1 MMSKSAKQQPKFAVG
16 DLVRER
22 FPFAS
27 ADREMGKVTQ
37 RYNFENDYR
46 YVVRFESGREDVF
59 FERELLL
66 VSRSS

>member
-1 MMSKSAKQQPKFAVG
+1 MPGKQTRFVVG

-27 ADREMGKVTQ
+27 AEREIGEVIQ
-37 RYNFENDYR
+37 RYDFENDYR

-59 FERELLL
+59 FEKELLP
-66 VSRSS
+66 VPKD